1 MIKRSVVFV
10 LVAFASTLTAVA
22 LAQEVPPNAPK
33 YVKSFE
39 VPGLEVR
46 YLDFRWDEQAFKT
59 LQSGGPHPVGQR
71 SWVLARFMVTTD
83 PFKCEGKL
91 VPVGP
96 ALLIVNPS
104 KGGAPATLELRS
116 VDMREV
122 FVDMNVVAEPPPGE
136 TFYQAPAVWRT
147 VGTRTSRLEM
157 AATEGPGTIQVTANY
172 GDKQTG
178 ITLTRD

>member
-1 MIKRSVVFV
+1 MFNRKAALVVIATASVV
-10 LVAFASTLTAVA
+10 TGRT
-22 LAQEVPPNAPK
+22 LAQEAPPNAPK
-33 YVKSFE
+33 YVKSFK

-91 VPVGP
+91 IPVGP
-96 ALLIVNPS
+96 SLLIVNPS

-122 FVDMNVVAEPPPGE
+122 FVDMNVVAEPPAGE
-136 TFYQAPAVWRT
+136 TYYQAPAVWRV
-147 VGTRTSRLEM
+147 VGTRTPRLEM
-157 AATEGPGTIQVTANY
+157 AATEGPGTILIAAHY
-172 GDKQTG
+172 GDRETG
-178 ITLTRD
+178 ITLNR